1 MKIKPVDDRLV
12 LVVDDDPGNRESM
25 SELLDIKSY
34 SVLQAENGQRALDI
48 LKKNGQLP
56 CLVVLDMAMPILD
69 GRGFLKRRA
78 HDPDLRDIPVV
89 VVSGN
94 SQKGA
99 PLKGIEVY
107 FHKPVDVDRL
117 IEVIDQRC

>member
-1 MKIKPVDDRLV
+1 
-12 LVVDDDPGNRESM
+12 
-25 SELLDIKSY
+25 
-34 SVLQAENGQRALDI
+34 
-48 LKKNGQLP
+48 
-56 CLVVLDMAMPILD
+56 MPIMD

-89 VVSGN
+89 VFSGN

-99 PLKGIEVY
+99 PLKGIEGY